1 MEKTLHDRHQAV
13 HSLRAKGNEDLGTGS
28 GGARFM
34 SRDGQLQLPL
44 LQRMSAIG
52 WEVVLLGK
60 AEPENFLPH
69 LIVLIAYSGSRG
81 LGMVVYS
88 IVWGYVGM

>member
-1 MEKTLHDRHQAV
+1 
-13 HSLRAKGNEDLGTGS
+13 
-28 GGARFM
+28 M
-34 SRDGQLQLPL
+34 SSERQLQLPL
-44 LQRMSAIG
+44 LQGMSAIG

-69 LIVLIAYSGSRG
+69 FVVLIEYSGSRG